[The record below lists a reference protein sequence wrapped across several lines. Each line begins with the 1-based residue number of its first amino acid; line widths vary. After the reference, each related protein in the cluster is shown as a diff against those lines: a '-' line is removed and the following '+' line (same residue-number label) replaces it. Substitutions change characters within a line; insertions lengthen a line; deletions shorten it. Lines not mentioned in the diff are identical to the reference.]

1 MRIKFINHYII
12 RFYDLVFSLLALLFF
27 SPLLIILYLIC
38 YLETG
43 NPLFVQKRLGKEEKP
58 FLMFKYRTMYMGSPS
73 LATHLVNKNYITKS
87 GKIIR
92 ILKMDEL
99 PQLINV
105 LKGEMSL
112 VGPRP
117 SLLSQNELIN
127 ERRIYD
133 VFKVKPGITG
143 LAQINK
149 IDMSDPQK
157 LAKIDAL
164 MISNFN
170 QFNYFKLIFLTFI
183 GKGITV
189 KIINKIN

>member
-1 MRIKFINHYII
+1 
-12 RFYDLVFSLLALLFF
+12 
-27 SPLLIILYLIC
+27 
-38 YLETG
+38 
-43 NPLFVQKRLGKEEKP
+43 
-58 FLMFKYRTMYMGSPS
+58 MGSPS